1 MGVENG
7 DDPKLSEIS
16 QLSHADNSDAPIVLI
31 HGSDD
36 TVVPIEQSED
46 MADALKAAGKPV
58 TFVKLKSEDHWLPR
72 TETREQMLSA
82 TSDFLDSNNPPH

>member
-16 QLSHADNSDAPIVLI
+16 PLSHADSADAPILLI

-58 TFVKLKSEDHWLPR
+58 TFVKLKSEDHWLSR
-72 TETREQMLSA
+72 SQTREQMLAA
-82 TSDFLDSNNPPH
+82 TIEFLERNNPAN